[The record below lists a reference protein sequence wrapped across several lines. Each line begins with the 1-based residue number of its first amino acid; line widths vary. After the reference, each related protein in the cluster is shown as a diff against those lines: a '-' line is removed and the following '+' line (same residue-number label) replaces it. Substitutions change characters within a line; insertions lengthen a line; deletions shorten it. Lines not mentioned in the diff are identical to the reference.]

1 MLGVA
6 TMSPRS
12 GLAVGLLV
20 ALLAAGCSDPSA
32 PAGVGH
38 AAVRTSASATP
49 SDNGGPGEPLG
60 GLAKYADAVDAA
72 HRHGL
77 AVWLETDLVTRWRQ
91 GPRALAAGVRRAA
104 ELSTHRGVVGVK
116 IADEL
121 GEDDGLDSREQV
133 LAFLADASAA
143 LRRVLPR
150 SSSILVDVVVPE
162 LGCAPG
168 DRRAARY
175 HDACVQLARQRY
187 PGATVAVVDALVA
200 SGTVDVVD
208 VSTGLLD
215 PQQYADWGITR
226 QEAQRAA
233 WREIA
238 RLGWSKQVRV
248 HARKAMA
255 VPLPFTTTHEAAA
268 AVPTYVDVP
277 VAGGAQA
284 VDIWTWCQQ
293 YDGAR
298 VGLMDRHLRPNALW
312 QALLARRARGVDLLT
327 HFTPSQLQR
336 GLDADL
342 AAIATVFSGV
352 FVAAGTG

>member
-1 MLGVA
+1 
-6 TMSPRS
+6 
-12 GLAVGLLV
+12 
-20 ALLAAGCSDPSA
+20 
-32 PAGVGH
+32 
-38 AAVRTSASATP
+38 
-49 SDNGGPGEPLG
+49 
-60 GLAKYADAVDAA
+60 
-72 HRHGL
+72 
-77 AVWLETDLVTRWRQ
+77 
-91 GPRALAAGVRRAA
+91 
-104 ELSTHRGVVGVK
+104 
-116 IADEL
+116 
-121 GEDDGLDSREQV
+121 
-133 LAFLADASAA
+133 
-143 LRRVLPR
+143 
-150 SSSILVDVVVPE
+150 VVPE

-175 HDACVQLARQRY
+175 HDACVQRARQRY

-208 VSTGLLD
+208 LSTGLLD
-215 PQQYADWGITR
+215 PQQYVDWGITR
-226 QEAQRAA
+226 EEAQRAA
-233 WREIA
+233 WREVA
-238 RLGWSKQVRV
+238 RLGWSKHVRV

-255 VPLPFTTTHEAAA
+255 VPLPFTTADEAAA

-293 YDGAR
+293 YDGAK

-312 QALLARRARGVDLLT
+312 QALLARRTRGVDLLT

-342 AAIATVFSGV
+342 AVIATVFSGV